1 MLPLLSCIITLIL
14 NGPWS
19 TKQQAWT
26 SVHVKV
32 SCCLAVQKPLSA
44 RPSAVLPWQGTLRQ
58 EKTSIEV
65 NANGMGE
72 RMI

>member
-1 MLPLLSCIITLIL
+1 MPTRLWVSCLYALAHVAFVSYTSVSMDMRFLMLPLLSCIITLIL

-32 SCCLAVQKPLSA
+32 SCCLAVQKPL
-44 RPSAVLPWQGTLRQ
+44 
-58 EKTSIEV
+58 
-65 NANGMGE
+65 
-72 RMI
+72 